1 MVFRLEDFDDF
12 VDCARGCQYVFFMK
26 LQVKSGVK
34 IIAHAGRV
42 YWSGVLADGKSS
54 EKVEDELR
62 GLGAKQVL
70 EDVPQE
76 QVFR

>member
-12 VDCARGCQYVFFMK
+12 VDCAKGCQYVFYMRQHAK
-26 LQVKSGVK
+26 GGMRIV
-34 IIAHAGRV
+34 AHAGRV
-42 YWSGVLADGKSS
+42 YWSGVVGDGKEQ
-54 EKVEDELR
+54 EKVEEELR
-62 GLGAKQVL
+62 ALGAKQIL

>member
-12 VDCARGCQYVFFMK
+12 VDCARGCLYIFFMK
-26 LQVKSGVK
+26 QQVKDGVK

-42 YWSGVLADGKSS
+42 YWSHNFADGKGV

-62 GLGAKQVL
+62 NLGAKQIL